1 MEVLSVEYLGVSSTE
16 ATLRFKSGE
25 EELEGTV
32 LGVLSI
38 HGSFDKLF
46 HPFCA
51 TKAESLAQVLRVFSE
66 GANNVEVLSGENLRV
81 ASTDLERSLERAVLG
96 VPSADCFSIICYFLQ
111 PKGRVYV
118 GK

>member
-32 LGVLSI
+32 LCVLSI

-51 TKAESLAQVLRVFSE
+51 TKLVVWHRSYRSSE
-66 GANNVEVLSGENLRV
+66 M
-81 ASTDLERSLERAVLG
+81 
-96 VPSADCFSIICYFLQ
+96 VPIT
-111 PKGRVYV
+111 
-118 GK
+118 